1 MPRPPSL
8 TKSDDKEGGMRK
20 RGGRGGKRG
29 GRERDKG
36 KGGGAA
42 RKQWESVT
50 FSSLLLGLWTSTEPH
65 SYVSQM
71 LNQES

>member
-36 KGGGAA
+36 KGGG
-42 RKQWESVT
+42 RLVNN
-50 FSSLLLGLWTSTEPH
+50 G
-65 SYVSQM
+65 SQ
-71 LNQES
+71 

>member
-1 MPRPPSL
+1 MPTPQSL
-8 TKSDDKEGGMRK
+8 TKSDDREGGMRK
-20 RGGRGGKRG
+20 RGGRGGERG

-36 KGGGAA
+36 KGRVAH
-42 RKQWESVT
+42 KQWESVT
-50 FSSLLLGLWTSTEPH
+50 FSSLLLGLWTATEPH